1 MATADE
7 ILAAEVCDDILTVDL
22 DSRIIN
28 IPKNVTNL
36 GVQSDDNVRKLHFR
50 VPRYY
55 CDVDLST
62 FVIRIN
68 YMNAKKGG
76 DVYDV
81 PTSEV
86 VDDMICFDW
95 EVGRNAVAWNGEVKF
110 IVCLKDVDT
119 EGNVLRE
126 FNTTIATLPVL
137 PGLETGEMVIQEY
150 HDLLEEWK
158 AALFGASE
166 DGVTSVQE
174 ATDTALANIETA
186 VDTYVAEH
194 QEELTG
200 PQGETGATFTPT
212 VDESGN
218 ISWSNDRGLENPT
231 TRNIVGPKGET
242 GDPFTYDMFTTEQ
255 LEALRGP
262 QGIQGETGAAFTYDM
277 FTAEQLEALRGP
289 QGIQGETG
297 TVFTPNVDTDGNIS
311 WTNDGGLANPATRNI
326 TGPQGIQGETG
337 AAFTYD
343 MFTAEQLEAL
353 RGPQGETGAAFTYDM
368 FTEEQLEAL
377 IGPQGEK
384 GTSIDSI
391 KRTSGTGAAGTTD
404 TYTITTSDGSTHT
417 FNVYN
422 GADGEGAG
430 DMLKSIYDPQNKNT
444 DIFAYVDGLVG
455 EIDTVLDTIN
465 GEGG

>member
-28 IPKNVTNL
+28 IPKHVTNI

-68 YMNAKKGG
+68 YLNAKKGG

-110 IVCLKDVDT
+110 IVCLKDVDA

-137 PGLETGEMVIQEY
+137 PGLETGEAVINEY

-158 AALFGASE
+158 AALFGGGE
-166 DGVTSVQE
+166 SVEQDIRNAGDE
-174 ATDTALANIETA
+174 VLANIETA
-186 VDTYVAEH
+186 VNTYVAEH

-200 PQGETGATFTPT
+200 PQGESGATFTPN

-218 ISWSNDRGLENPT
+218 ISWSNDKGLENPT
-231 TRNIVGPKGET
+231 TRNITGPK
-242 GDPFTYDMFTTEQ
+242 
-255 LEALRGP
+255 
-262 QGIQGETGAAFTYDM
+262 GETGAAFTYDM
-277 FTAEQLEALRGP
+277 FTSEQLESIRGP
-289 QGIQGETG
+289 QGETG
-297 TVFTPNVDTDGNIS
+297 TIFTPNVDADGNIS
-311 WTNDGGLANPATRNI
+311 WTNDGGLTNPTTRNI

-353 RGPQGETGAAFTYDM
+353 RGPKGETGADFTYDM

-384 GTSIDSI
+384 GTSIESV

-404 TYTITTSDGSTHT
+404 TYTITMSDGSTHT
-417 FNVYN
+417 FSVYN

-455 EIDTVLDTIN
+455 EIDTILDTIN

>member
-110 IVCLKDVDT
+110 IVCLKNVDA

-137 PGLETGEMVIQEY
+137 PGLETGEAVINEY

-158 AALFGASE
+158 AALFGAGDTVE
-166 DGVTSVQE
+166 QE
-174 ATDTALANIETA
+174 IMDAKDNAIANIA
-186 VDTYVAEH
+186 DSVSAYVDEH
-194 QEELTG
+194 PEEFTG
-200 PQGETGATFTPT
+200 PQGESGATFTPT
-212 VDESGN
+212 VD
-218 ISWSNDRGLENPT
+218 
-231 TRNIVGPKGET
+231 
-242 GDPFTYDMFTTEQ
+242 
-255 LEALRGP
+255 A
-262 QGIQGETGAAFTYDM
+262 
-277 FTAEQLEALRGP
+277 
-289 QGIQGETG
+289 
-297 TVFTPNVDTDGNIS
+297 DGNIS
-311 WTNDGGLANPATRNI
+311 WTNDKGLVNPETRNI
-326 TGPQGIQGETG
+326 TGPEGKQGI
-337 AAFTYD
+337 
-343 MFTAEQLEAL
+343 
-353 RGPQGETGAAFTYDM
+353 QGETGAAFTYDM

-377 IGPQGEK
+377 TGPKGDTGAAFTYDMFTAEQLAALTGPEGKQGIQGETGAAFTYDMFTEEQLEDLTGPQGEK
-384 GTSIDSI
+384 GTSIDSV

-404 TYTITTSDGSTHT
+404 TYTITMSDSSTHT
-417 FNVYN
+417 FSVYN

-455 EIDTVLDTIN
+455 EIDTILDTIN